1 MQDDPPQDERK
12 QRAKQLRD
20 QWRKEKK
27 GTIFDLKP
35 FSKRERIYFC
45 IEIVFW
51 LSLALF
57 SLIGAFINVTL
68 FLLNN
73 YEYSFNGRW
82 PFLVISF
89 CCLLFAVWA
98 ARFPWRRAK
107 ARQNAVKR
115 GDDPPQDEFD
125 GVLDDA
131 PTTPDNMYG
140 DES

>member
-1 MQDDPPQDERK
+1 MQDDPPHDERK

-35 FSKRERIYFC
+35 FSKREQIHFC

-51 LSLALF
+51 FSLALF
-57 SLIGAFINVTL
+57 SLIGAFFTVLL

-98 ARFPWRRAK
+98 VRSPWRRAK

-115 GDDPPQDEFD
+115 GDDALEDVIETE
-125 GVLDDA
+125 A
-131 PTTPDNMYG
+131 
-140 DES
+140 